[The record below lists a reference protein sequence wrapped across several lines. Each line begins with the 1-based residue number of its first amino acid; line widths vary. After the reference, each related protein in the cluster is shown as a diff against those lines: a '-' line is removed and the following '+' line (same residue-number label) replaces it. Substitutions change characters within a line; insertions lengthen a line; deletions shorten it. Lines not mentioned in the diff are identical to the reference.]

1 MPNREMMDEARGT
14 MEERQISEP
23 VRLGQILPMVLRNIR
38 KRVEANSKMN
48 DSKCEKPSG
57 WQFNRQINLSV
68 LVQLLFLA
76 SLILGSWLNLQR
88 QLDLLQHDVTILLQ
102 SQKSFERKLESL
114 QTKSISYEYRLRTIE
129 KHIPPANIAEG
140 CLKP

>member
-14 MEERQISEP
+14 MEERRISEP
-23 VRLGQILPMVLRNIR
+23 VRLGQILPLVLRNIR
-38 KRVEANSKMN
+38 KRVEANCKMN

-76 SLILGSWLNLQR
+76 SLILGSWVNLQR
-88 QLDLLQHDVTILLQ
+88 QLDLLQHDVSMLLQ
-102 SQKSFERKLESL
+102 CQKNFEQKLESL
-114 QTKSISYEYRLRTIE
+114 QAKSISYEYRLQTIE
-129 KHIPPANIAEG
+129 KHRYSDQTNN
-140 CLKP
+140 